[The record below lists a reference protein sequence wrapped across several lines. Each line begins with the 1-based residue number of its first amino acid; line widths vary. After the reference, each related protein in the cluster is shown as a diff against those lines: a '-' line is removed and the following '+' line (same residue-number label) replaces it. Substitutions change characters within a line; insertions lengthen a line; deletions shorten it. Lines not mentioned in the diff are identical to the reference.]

1 MSTLG
6 KQHLY
11 EFGPFRLDTEE
22 GQLLHDGEPVPLTH
36 KAFEMLR
43 VLVENNGHVVAK
55 DDFLNK
61 IWPET
66 FIEEGILTVN
76 IANLRKVLGDDRS
89 AHRYIETVPRRGYR
103 FIASV
108 RDVQLESADLAVKE
122 PSSINVTTEA
132 KDKSRWVELASQ
144 SQSPGIK
151 LSWWRRPVIWVAI
164 PMLLAGAV
172 VLSYIRIRNK
182 PSPTNPLFVRSIA
195 VLPFKPLVSGS
206 HDEALELGMADTLIT
221 K

>member
-89 AHRYIETVPRRGYR
+89 TNRYIETVPRRGYR

-108 RDVQLESADLAVKE
+108 REVQVESVALVVKE
-122 PSSINVTTEA
+122 P
-132 KDKSRWVELASQ
+132 
-144 SQSPGIK
+144 PGIK
-151 LSWWRRPVIWVAI
+151 VRTEEDTDRSSGDELDVPVTVKLSQPLSIKPRWRLRPLTWAALVV
-164 PMLLAGAV
+164 LLAIASA
-172 VLSYIRIRNK
+172 LSYLSIRNK
-182 PSPTNPLFVRSIA
+182 PNPTNPFSIRSIA
-195 VLPFKPLVSGS
+195 V
-206 HDEALELGMADTLIT
+206 
-221 K
+221 